1 MYRISM
7 SYRLTDPQIKFTSA
21 CNLSFLR
28 LRSFH
33 SLIGHPPTH
42 LTAKRMS
49 ILNHPI
55 LAESSILHGLEL
67 FAVFGF
73 AGILMAIAGYKLFDK
88 MTPGDLH
95 AEIFEKK
102 NMAAAILAGS
112 VIIGVSLI
120 LAAAMTS

>member
-1 MYRISM
+1 
-7 SYRLTDPQIKFTSA
+7 
-21 CNLSFLR
+21 
-28 LRSFH
+28 
-33 SLIGHPPTH
+33 
-42 LTAKRMS
+42 MS
-49 ILNHPI
+49 ILSHPI
-55 LAESSILHGLEL
+55 LAEYSILHGLEL

-88 MTPGDLH
+88 MTPVDLH
-95 AEIFEKK
+95 AEIFEHK